1 MSDVYLTLYVFII
14 LNSQNWNDD
23 VSYKSPFETNASYT
37 NRLSDG
43 NLAQ

>member
-1 MSDVYLTLYVFII
+1 MRLYYSKQSE
-14 LNSQNWNDD
+14 LNDD
-23 VSYKSPFETNASYT
+23 VSYKSQFETNASYT